1 MTPEHALQQLRA
13 DGISDGEILLRLLGR
28 RGLRR
33 LHDAER
39 LAMQRR
45 DITELRRDG
54 HTLPEIVTYLQA
66 AYGVGRSQA
75 YALVS
80 SQCAVATGR
89 GNQDDSGMDS
99 ERPIS

>member
-1 MTPEHALQQLRA
+1 MTPEAALNQLRI
-13 DGISDGEILLRLLGR
+13 DGVTDDEILLRLLGR
-28 RGLRR
+28 RGVRR

-80 SQCAVATGR
+80 SQYAVATGR
-89 GNQDDSGMDS
+89 ENVDDSGTDS

>member
-1 MTPEHALQQLRA
+1 MTPETALNQLRA
-13 DGISDGEILLRLLGR
+13 DGISDDEILLRILGR
-28 RGLRR
+28 RGVRR

-66 AYGVGRSQA
+66 AYGIGRSQA

-80 SQCAVATGR
+80 SQYAVATGR
-89 GNQDDSGMDS
+89 ENVDDSGMES
-99 ERPIS
+99 TRSTS